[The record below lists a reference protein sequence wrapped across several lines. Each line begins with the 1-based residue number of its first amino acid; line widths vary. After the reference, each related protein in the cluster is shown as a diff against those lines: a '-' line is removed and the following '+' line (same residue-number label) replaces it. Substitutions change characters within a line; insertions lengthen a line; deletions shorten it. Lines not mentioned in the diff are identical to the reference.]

1 MRVLVTGAYGLIGSA
16 CLARLYAAGHEVVG
30 AGRSIGAAQ
39 RRMPYAQW
47 VVADFARLHDG
58 AAWQPLL
65 QNIDAVV
72 NCVGV
77 LQDSLRDHV
86 ERVQLTG
93 TKALFDG
100 CVRAGVKHVVHV
112 SAIGAEAEGPSP
124 FSRTKAAAE
133 AYLATLPLDWVI
145 LRPALVVGSGVY
157 GGTAMLRGIA
167 AFPGFVPIVGSHA
180 RIQVIGLDDVAET
193 VVHALAPATQ
203 GRVVWDVA
211 HPQVHALSGV
221 VTAIRGW
228 QGFPP
233 RPVLPL
239 PDAVGK
245 IVAAL
250 ADAAAWLGWRSPA
263 RSTSLAQLTAG
274 VVGDPAPWM
283 AATGIAPKSLEQI
296 LAVRPASVSR
306 WFARLY
312 LLKPIAII
320 GLAACSLSIGA
331 LEFVAASKFAGS
343 LWSLSGS
350 AFVVEVVPA
359 LVAGAVEFALGV
371 AMLVRRTAR
380 FAIIT
385 LLVLTLLGTIMNA
398 VAELSR
404 VQYPVSVFAVG
415 IPGLLAL
422 LFTLS
427 ILDER

>member
-112 SAIGAEAEGPSP
+112 SAIGAEAEGPSL

-145 LRPALVVGSGVY
+145 LRPALVLGSGVY

-193 VVHALAPATQ
+193 VVRALAPGAP
-203 GRVVWDVA
+203 GRVVW
-211 HPQVHALSGV
+211 SGKSS
-221 VTAIRGW
+221 
-228 QGFPP
+228 Q
-233 RPVLPL
+233 
-239 PDAVGK
+239 
-245 IVAAL
+245 
-250 ADAAAWLGWRSPA
+250 RSPTP
-263 RSTSLAQLTAG
+263 R
-274 VVGDPAPWM
+274 
-283 AATGIAPKSLEQI
+283 
-296 LAVRPASVSR
+296 
-306 WFARLY
+306 
-312 LLKPIAII
+312 
-320 GLAACSLSIGA
+320 
-331 LEFVAASKFAGS
+331 AGS
-343 LWSLSGS
+343 
-350 AFVVEVVPA
+350 
-359 LVAGAVEFALGV
+359 AGAA
-371 AMLVRRTAR
+371 RRAR
-380 FAIIT
+380 RR
-385 LLVLTLLGTIMNA
+385 LR
-398 VAELSR
+398 S
-404 VQYPVSVFAVG
+404 
-415 IPGLLAL
+415 
-422 LFTLS
+422 
-427 ILDER
+427 